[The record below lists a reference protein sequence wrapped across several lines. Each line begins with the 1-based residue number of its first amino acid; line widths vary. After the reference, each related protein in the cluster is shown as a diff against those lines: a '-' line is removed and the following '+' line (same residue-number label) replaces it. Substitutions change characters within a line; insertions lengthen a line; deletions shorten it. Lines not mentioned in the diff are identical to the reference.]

1 MSESTLFVAGDLV
14 NYQNATGEV
23 CSPGL
28 AEIIRGADYAL
39 CNFEAPI
46 HGYGTPQ
53 PKSGPHHSQRPETL
67 GGIKK
72 QGFDAVLL
80 ANNHIMDFGLDGLN
94 ATIDAAQA
102 AQLDTLGAGRTAEV
116 AYTPLVRELKGVRVG
131 IVNACEAQFG
141 VLDSFSEST
150 DPGYAWINSSR
161 VDQAVI
167 SLRGSCDFV
176 VVLAHAGL
184 EHFGIPQKEWRIRYK
199 HLCAIGADAVVGSHP
214 HVPQGYEWYGESII
228 IYSLGNF
235 YFDSKK
241 YASRRDSTYSA
252 LLKMKKGDP
261 IKFEPVFHHKENGKV
276 CLSSESERVD
286 LDALCERLGDG
297 YQAELDRMSAEVY
310 RRVSR
315 NLKLSLSAF
324 PFDRGPLGHA
334 KALARRIL
342 KRSGAPDKE
351 LLQLHML
358 RNEAYYFAARHAL
371 EVRKRDKYGVIG
383 E

>member
-1 MSESTLFVAGDLV
+1 MSESTFFVAGDLV
-14 NYQNATGEV
+14 NYQHPTGGV
-23 CSPGL
+23 CSPEL
-28 AEIIRGADYAL
+28 AEVIRGADYAL

-67 GGIKK
+67 GGINE
-72 QGFDAVLL
+72 QGFDAILL
-80 ANNHIMDFGLDGLN
+80 ANNHVMDFGLDGLN

-102 AQLDTLGAGRTAEV
+102 AQLDTLGAGRTAGV
-116 AYTPLVRELKGVRVG
+116 AYTPLVREVGGVRVG

-141 VLDSFSEST
+141 VLDFFSDDAS
-150 DPGYAWINSSR
+150 PGYAWINSPR

-184 EHFGIPQKEWRIRYK
+184 EHYGIPQKEWRIRYK

-241 YASRRDSTYSA
+241 YASRRDPTYSA
-252 LLKMKKGDP
+252 LLKMKKGDT

-286 LDALCERLGDG
+286 LEALCARLGDG
-297 YQAELDRMSAEVY
+297 YQAELDRMSAEAY

-315 NLKLSLSAF
+315 NLKLSLNAF